1 MTQSPFIEQIRRE
14 LRLRHYSLRTE
25 KSYLYWIKGFILFH
39 QKRHPKLMGAGEV
52 KSYLSWLANQ
62 RHVAV
67 NTQKQALC
75 ALVFL
80 YNHILHQP
88 LGDLDFVRSTRQR
101 YLPVVLNKVEVQAIL
116 QHLKDTPKLVA
127 QLLYGCGMRVNECLR
142 LRVKDLDLHKLAVTI
157 HDGKGKKD
165 RVTLLSRS
173 LVPLLQQQM
182 AHALAVQQADN
193 SRGLGPSL
201 PGALHKKYP
210 NAFRQPGWMF
220 VFPSSGI
227 CRHPLHNHW
236 CRHHLHDSSIRKAI
250 SEPSWPQE

>member
-88 LGDLDFVRSTRQR
+88 LGELDFVRSARQR
-101 YLPVVLNKVEVQAIL
+101 YLPVVLNKVEVQVIL
-116 QHLKDTPKLVA
+116 QHLKDIPKLVT
-127 QLLYGCGMRVNECLR
+127 QLLYGCGMRVN
-142 LRVKDLDLHKLAVTI
+142 
-157 HDGKGKKD
+157 G
-165 RVTLLSRS
+165 
-173 LVPLLQQQM
+173 
-182 AHALAVQQADN
+182 
-193 SRGLGPSL
+193 GPMFWASIMPARPARWTRYRPNVSGRHSL
-201 PGALHKKYP
+201 P
-210 NAFRQPGWMF
+210 RQN
-220 VFPSSGI
+220 SKE
-227 CRHPLHNHW
+227 
-236 CRHHLHDSSIRKAI
+236 SILTG
-250 SEPSWPQE
+250 